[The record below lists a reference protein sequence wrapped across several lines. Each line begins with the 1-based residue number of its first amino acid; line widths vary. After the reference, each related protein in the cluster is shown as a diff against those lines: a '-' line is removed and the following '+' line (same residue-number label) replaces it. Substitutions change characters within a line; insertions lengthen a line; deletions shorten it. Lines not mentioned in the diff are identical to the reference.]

1 MKLHHARSK
10 LCLAGTGEHH
20 LLNND
25 SGCCSLKLESE
36 AKPCVSVQV
45 ECLNVETGEDGG
57 GSSDKSTS
65 AEALLKAMA

>member
-1 MKLHHARSK
+1 MLGRSS
-10 LCLAGTGEHH
+10 CLTDTGEHH
-20 LLNND
+20 LLND
-25 SGCCSLKLESE
+25 TSGCCSLELVLEPE
-36 AKPCVSVQV
+36 AKPSCMPVQV